1 MLIPDKNMKNKNI
14 KSKFLE
20 KSKNVLRALETIY
33 INEKYMNLNVEGDQ
47 TLNDLNKIPYISEDK
62 SCFTGLNANSML

>member
-20 KSKNVLRALETIY
+20 KSKNVLRPLETIY

-47 TLNDLNKIPYISEDK
+47 SLNDLNKIPYISEDK
-62 SCFTGLNANSML
+62 SCLTGLNANSML